1 MMYRSGDLRAMPRRK
16 VMAGSVT
23 VFGGTGF
30 IGRHL
35 VPMLVRSGKTV
46 RVTVRHPGR
55 VQMAT
60 VSGQPA
66 ELIQADVLD
75 DVGVGAA
82 IAGADAVVNLVG
94 ILTQTTTQTYRAI
107 HVEAARR
114 VALAAQRHGVTR
126 LIHISALGS
135 SLTSPAISDRTKA
148 EGEQAVREVF
158 PQATIVRPSLVFGED
173 DHFFTRFVAMIRSSP
188 VLPLIGG
195 GMTKFQPVFVGDMTA
210 GLLELLKRPEAA
222 GKTYE
227 FGGPQVY
234 SFKVLLELLLT
245 ALNRQR
251 VLIPIPFALAE
262 MQAALLELLPN
273 PPLTRDQVRLLKTD
287 KVVSGMEPTF
297 VDLGVQPRPLEEFLT
312 IFKDKH
318 S

>member
-1 MMYRSGDLRAMPRRK
+1 MTGRI
-16 VMAGSVT
+16 T

-35 VPMLVRSGKTV
+35 VALLLRSGATV
-46 RVTVRHPGR
+46 RVAVRHPSR
-55 VQMAT
+55 VPVTTESRQA
-60 VSGQPA
+60 P

-75 DVGVGAA
+75 DISIGDA
-82 IAGADAVVNLVG
+82 IAGADVVINLVG
-94 ILTQTTTQTYRAI
+94 ILTETARQTYGAI
-107 HVEAARR
+107 HVGGARR
-114 VALAAQRHGVTR
+114 VALAAHRHGVMR
-126 LIHISALGS
+126 MIHISALGTS
-135 SLTSPAISDRTKA
+135 PASPAISDQTKA
-148 EGEQAVREVF
+148 EGERAVVAVF

-173 DHFFTRFVAMIRSSP
+173 DHFFTRFAAMIRRSP

-195 GMTKFQPVFVGDMTA
+195 GTTKFQPVFVGDMAA
-210 GLLELLKRPEAA
+210 GLSELLNRSETA

-227 FGGPQVY
+227 FGGTQVY
-234 SFKVLLELLLT
+234 SLKVLLELLLT

-262 MQAALLELLPN
+262 MQAGLLELLPN

-287 KVVSGMEPTF
+287 KVVSGIEPTLG
-297 VDLGVQPRPLEEFLT
+297 DLGIQPWPLEEFLAV
-312 IFKDKH
+312 FKDKY

>member
-1 MMYRSGDLRAMPRRK
+1 
-16 VMAGSVT
+16 MAGPIT
-23 VFGGTGF
+23 VFGETGF

-35 VPMLVRSGKTV
+35 VALLVRSGETV
-46 RVTVRHPGR
+46 RLAVRHPGR
-55 VQMAT
+55 VQMTT
-60 VSGQPA
+60 VSGQPP

-75 DVGVGAA
+75 DVAVGAA

-94 ILTQTTTQTYRAI
+94 ILTETTTQTYRAI
-107 HVEAARR
+107 HVEGARR
-114 VALAAQRHGVTR
+114 VALAAQRHGAMR

-135 SLTSPAISDRTKA
+135 SATSPAISDRTKA
-148 EGEQAVREVF
+148 KAEQAVREVF

-173 DHFFTRFVAMIRSSP
+173 DHFFSRFANMIRSSP

-195 GMTKFQPVFVGDMTA
+195 GTTKFQPVFVGDVSA
-210 GLLELLKRPEAA
+210 GLSALLKRSDTA
-222 GKTYE
+222 GNTYE

-234 SFKVLLELLLT
+234 SFKALLELLLT

-251 VLIPIPFALAE
+251 ILLPIPFALAE
-262 MQAALLELLPN
+262 MPAGLFELLPN

-287 KVVSGMEPTF
+287 KVVSGMEPTLG
-297 VDLGVQPRPLEEFLT
+297 DLGVQPRPLEEFLAV
-312 IFKDKH
+312 FKDKH